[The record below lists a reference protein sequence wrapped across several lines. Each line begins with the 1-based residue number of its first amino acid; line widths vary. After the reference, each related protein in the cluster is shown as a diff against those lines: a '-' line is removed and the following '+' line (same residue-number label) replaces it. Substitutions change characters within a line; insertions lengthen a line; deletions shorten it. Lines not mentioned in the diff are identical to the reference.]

1 MVSSPASP
9 SRGTTTPAP
18 LSHYN
23 GQGVRER
30 WPVLVYRL
38 QSHRGWEIYSDP
50 DREASA
56 SASADRDRECGANAN
71 ARAPP
76 PAGVEE
82 LTAAPRRGC
91 IEVRKMRLRI
101 QVRRHGRPRGC
112 GSQAHAVWSGPPAP
126 NRPGRQLFA
135 QHTPWDPGRLRRPRD
150 AGRGRRSKEARAAPS
165 AASAGTDR
173 REAARDGADAAA
185 AGEDEEDDEDDD
197 APGADG
203 WNNNSLVVRRDDT
216 LLVTTRRGMGAV
228 AFRFRSTRDC
238 IDFCDRLT
246 HLNREYLAPPSH
258 AAAAAAEDAAS
269 ATGERD
275 DGYVHGM
282 DRRERCRMEQIGA
295 KRRCLRAAAGRGAL
309 STALLGRPPR
319 DVLDE
324 EAPTVA
330 EEAAPCCRQEELM
343 SYVVRLAHSA
353 EFEGFVDEL
362 QTMMEM
368 EIETAGETAG
378 QLAAFGL

>member
-1 MVSSPASP
+1 MIVEAYRKLSSGGEGRLTSFCADSSSSRFKIIMVSSPASP

-101 QVRRHGRPRGC
+101 Q
-112 GSQAHAVWSGPPAP
+112 
-126 NRPGRQLFA
+126 LFA

-173 REAARDGADAAA
+173 REAARDAADAAA
-185 AGEDEEDDEDDD
+185 AGEDEDD
-197 APGADG
+197 
-203 WNNNSLVVRRDDT
+203 
-216 LLVTTRRGMGAV
+216 
-228 AFRFRSTRDC
+228 
-238 IDFCDRLT
+238 
-246 HLNREYLAPPSH
+246 
-258 AAAAAAEDAAS
+258 
-269 ATGERD
+269 
-275 DGYVHGM
+275 
-282 DRRERCRMEQIGA
+282 
-295 KRRCLRAAAGRGAL
+295 
-309 STALLGRPPR
+309 
-319 DVLDE
+319 
-324 EAPTVA
+324 
-330 EEAAPCCRQEELM
+330 
-343 SYVVRLAHSA
+343 
-353 EFEGFVDEL
+353 
-362 QTMMEM
+362 
-368 EIETAGETAG
+368 
-378 QLAAFGL
+378 